1 METENDNTIQIQK
14 DASLQV
20 FTENLRTLI
29 STGVIAHTTLIQ
41 LNAVL
46 SRAYTICCDFDEK
59 ENKAFGLFVV
69 EDWYGLW
76 LQNDRQYP
84 L

>member
-1 METENDNTIQIQK
+1 M
-14 DASLQV
+14 

-69 EDWYGLW
+69 EDWYGL
-76 LQNDRQYP
+76 
-84 L
+84 